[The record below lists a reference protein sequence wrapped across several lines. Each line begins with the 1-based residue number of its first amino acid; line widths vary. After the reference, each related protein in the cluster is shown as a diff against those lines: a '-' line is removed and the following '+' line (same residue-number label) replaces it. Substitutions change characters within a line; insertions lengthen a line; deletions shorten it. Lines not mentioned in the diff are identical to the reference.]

1 MTQTVNSTDAA
12 LKESVTQEL
21 SWLPSIDSS
30 HIGVTADDG
39 AITLTGQVRT
49 YPEKVAAGR
58 AALRVRGVRALAQEI
73 SVHTRG
79 TIRTDADLA
88 REAGEALVRAVNV
101 PDSIKASVADRVITL
116 VGEAPWHYQSTAATW
131 AVHAIE
137 GVADVRD
144 RVRIRPAAP
153 LDDIKAAI
161 QDALIRH
168 ARFEENDITVTT
180 NSGGLITLEG
190 VVRSAGERRQAEL
203 VAWSAP
209 GITAVTN
216 NLTIQY

>member
-1 MTQTVNSTDAA
+1 
-12 LKESVTQEL
+12 
-21 SWLPSIDSS
+21 
-30 HIGVTADDG
+30 
-39 AITLTGQVRT
+39 
-49 YPEKVAAGR
+49 
-58 AALRVRGVRALAQEI
+58 
-73 SVHTRG
+73 
-79 TIRTDADLA
+79 
-88 REAGEALVRAVNV
+88 VNV